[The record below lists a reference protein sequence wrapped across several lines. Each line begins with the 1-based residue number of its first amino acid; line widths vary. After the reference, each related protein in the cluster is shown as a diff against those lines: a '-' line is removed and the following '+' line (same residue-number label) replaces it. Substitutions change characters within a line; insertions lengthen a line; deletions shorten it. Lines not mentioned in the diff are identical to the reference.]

1 MRETGDMDGPA
12 RTPLTVGVGVAAADR
27 ADVLLDIG
35 AHHPATHGSL
45 RLALTL
51 ERDVVVTAEPL
62 VGHLH
67 RGAEKLFEVR
77 DYRAITMLANRH
89 DWLSAFANE
98 VGVVT
103 AVERMLGI
111 EVPERATWLRTLLVE
126 CNRILAHLLF
136 LAAVPNRPGPA
147 LDPALMAARDRVQA
161 LLEAASGGR
170 VHYGFSRVGGVRE
183 ELPAGWVSEAR
194 AVLASVQPPPLPAG
208 LAGLGVLDPALVGPY
223 GLSGPLARAAGAP
236 LDLRRDAP
244 YLAYDRL
251 EVPLVTQTAGDCA
264 ARYAQLIAEVEV
276 SRTLALQCLEELA
289 DVTGPVNVRLPKVV
303 KAPEGAVYVRTE
315 NPLGVMGYYLVSRG
329 ERTPWRLHLRTASF
343 NNVQV
348 LRALL
353 PGTRVAD
360 LATVLASVFFVIGDV
375 DK

>member
-1 MRETGDMDGPA
+1 MAGFGPA
-12 RTPLTVGVGVAAADR
+12 ASDR
-27 ADVLLDIG
+27 VDLLLDVG

-51 ERDVVVTAEPL
+51 DGDIVAAAEPL

-98 VGVVT
+98 IGVVT
-103 AVERMLGI
+103 AVERLLGL
-111 EVPERATWLRTLLVE
+111 EVPPRATWLRTLLVE
-126 CNRILAHLLF
+126 VNRMLAHLLF
-136 LAAVPNRPGPA
+136 LAAAHPTP
-147 LDPALMAARDRVQA
+147 DPSLVAARERVQT
-161 LLEAASGGR
+161 LLEAATGGR
-170 VHYGFSRVGGVRE
+170 MHHMFSRVGGVKE
-183 ELPAGWVSEAR
+183 ELPAGWVAQAR
-194 AVLASVQPPPLPAG
+194 TVLAAVPVPEVPDG
-208 LAGLGVLDPALVGPY
+208 LAGLGVLDPALVDPY
-223 GLSGPLARAAGAP
+223 GLSGPLARASGAP

-244 YLAYDRL
+244 YLAYPELD
-251 EVPLVTQTAGDCA
+251 VPLVTQSGGDCA
-264 ARYAQLIAEVEV
+264 ARYAQLVAEVAASAV
-276 SRTLALQCLEELA
+276 LAGQCLERLET
-289 DVTGPVNVRLPKVV
+289 VTGPVNLRLPKVV

-315 NPLGVMGYYLVSRG
+315 NPLGVLGYYLVSRG
-329 ERTPWRLHLRTASF
+329 ERTPWRLHMRTASF

-348 LRALL
+348 LRELL

-360 LATVLASVFFVIGDV
+360 LATVLASVFFVVGDI